1 MRLVVLTT
9 DTLHHLRF
17 VQEIAR
23 HVAVAHILEETTGI
37 KPPFDTA
44 HPFEAEREDY
54 ERSLWFPGGTPAL
67 SDVAPVSRF
76 ANLNEAAAVEKLA
89 GLAPDLTV
97 VFGTRPLSGA
107 VIDAAGP
114 RALNLHGGDPEAY
127 RGLDTHL
134 WAIYHGDFA
143 NLITA
148 LHVLDRGIDDGA
160 IVATLPLALERD
172 MTLKQLR
179 AANTAVCI
187 ALVRQA
193 VEALSETGRI
203 VTRPQRAKGRYYSFM
218 PAVLKEI
225 CVGKFAKHTGSLA

>member
-9 DTLHHLRF
+9 DTPHHLRF

-23 HVAVAHILEETTGI
+23 HTAVAHILEETTGI

-44 HPFEAEREDY
+44 HPFETEREDY
-54 ERSLWFPGGTPAL
+54 ERSLWFSGGAPKL
-67 SDVAPVSRF
+67 SDVAPVTRF
-76 ANLNEAAAVEKLA
+76 ANLNDAPAVDALAA
-89 GLAPDLTV
+89 LAPDLTV
-97 VFGTRPLSGA
+97 VFGTRPLSAA

-114 RALNLHGGDPEAY
+114 WPVNLHGGDPEAY

-148 LHVLDRGIDDGA
+148 LHVVNPGIDDGA
-160 IVATLPLALERD
+160 IIAALPLPLARGMALH
-172 MTLKQLR
+172 QLR
-179 AANTAVCI
+179 AANTEVCI
-187 ALVRQA
+187 TLVRQA
-193 VEALSETGRI
+193 VDALRETGRI
-203 VTRPQRAKGRYYSFM
+203 VARPQRAKGRYYSFM

-225 CVGKFAKHTGSLA
+225 CVGKFGKHTGSLA